1 MYLYIPVKETLT
13 SPYMGQYDSF
23 AVAAYQVTEK
33 GTRLVTSISDVSLD
47 ESLVSVLACR
57 CTAGQLD
64 PMQLPDVV
72 EDFI

>member
-13 SPYMGQYDSF
+13 SPYLGQYDSF
-23 AVAAYQVTEK
+23 AVAVYRVTEA
-33 GTRLVTSISDVSLD
+33 GDQFITSISDVSVD
-47 ESLVSVLACR
+47 ESLVSVIACR

-64 PMQLPDVV
+64 PQQLPDVV